1 MGHRSLRSVPGIQQR
16 LCTCYSLYFVVIVRR
31 LRGPGAGLRTIP
43 ASQNLL
49 SLLPTCLDAWRG
61 LHLGAGSARLGR
73 WRYDRVTGS
82 PARSRRSR
90 NGQLTLG
97 SQCPDS
103 CTLSPS
109 SLPRYVAECSG
120 CPHGL

>member
-49 SLLPTCLDAWRG
+49 TEPPPDLPG
-61 LHLGAGSARLGR
+61 RLKR
-73 WRYDRVTGS
+73 T
-82 PARSRRSR
+82 ASRCW
-90 NGQLTLG
+90 
-97 SQCPDS
+97 QCP
-103 CTLSPS
+103 PME
-109 SLPRYVAECSG
+109 VAIRPCHRKPG
-120 CPHGL
+120 T